1 MVGESLS
8 EWVSVNVA
16 EAGGCDGP
24 CRVQSL
30 PVQMLADERSSESL
44 GLEGHGHCRNGVRW
58 EETPGS
64 ECDLC
69 VP

>member
-8 EWVSVNVA
+8 ERVNRHMA
-16 EAGGCDGP
+16 EAGGCDWP

-30 PVQMLADERSSESL
+30 PVQMPAGERSSESL
-44 GLEGHGHCRNGVRW
+44 GLEGHGHRGNGVRW

-64 ECDLC
+64 E
-69 VP
+69 

>member
-1 MVGESLS
+1 MGESH
-8 EWVSVNVA
+8 VA

-44 GLEGHGHCRNGVRW
+44 GLEGHRHRRNGVRW

-64 ECDLC
+64 E
-69 VP
+69 